1 MARASG
7 LIGTLPKGGSMRLSS
22 PAVLGWSLAGILS
35 LFLVACMGVEPPH
48 PKVLPTDRALGIEL
62 DLLGLSPA
70 RRRAAIGRASQLG
83 IRWLRL
89 PLRWATLET
98 RRGQI
103 DWSVLDDALAAVK
116 SGEITDAKTI
126 TGLFWA
132 EKAILAGW

>member
-1 MARASG
+1 MPRALG
-7 LIGTLPKGGSMRLSS
+7 LIGNLPKGGSMRLSS

-98 RRGQI
+98 LSLI
-103 DWSVLDDALAAVK
+103 H
-116 SGEITDAKTI
+116 I
-126 TGLFWA
+126 
-132 EKAILAGW
+132 